1 MLLSFLWQAKASY
14 PDRLREKLIT
24 AYLDSAKRYADI
36 DRVEF
41 CRHLDDF
48 VLFRL
53 LQVLGAYGY
62 RGNFEGK
69 SHFVQSIPY
78 ALENVKGLEPR
89 IESRY
94 GYLCQLLREVAA
106 IPRYRRVEPADKLTV
121 KVASFGY
128 NRHGIPRDISGNGGG
143 FVFDCRALHN
153 PGRYDEYKKL
163 SGRDSEVIDFLETKS
178 DIKDFVDEAC
188 KMVDRSVAV
197 YRERGFTDLMVS
209 FGCTGGRHRSV
220 YCADCLARY
229 IHKAYPDVRVE
240 LTHFERGIRET
251 FNPRTEQNR

>member
-1 MLLSFLWQAKASY
+1 MLFRSDLVGNEGNLFFVQ
-14 PDRLREKLIT
+14 RF
-24 AYLDSAKRYADI
+24 ADFYHDAGI
-36 DRVEF
+36 FVVN
-41 CRHLDDF
+41 DF
-48 VLFRL
+48 VECSD
-53 LQVLGAYGY
+53 V
-62 RGNFEGK
+62 
-69 SHFVQSIPY
+69 
-78 ALENVKGLEPR
+78 
-89 IESRY
+89 
-94 GYLCQLLREVAA
+94 VA
-106 IPRYRRVEPADKLTV
+106 
-121 KVASFGY
+121 
-128 NRHGIPRDISGNGGG
+128 
-143 FVFDCRALHN
+143 HN